1 MAEVPVAPS
10 FEPADICLNIDSLQV
25 VKYKFIQVN
34 YKVVLTILVH
44 DLFQLVFVQT
54 RQSLHQVVI
63 SLLVFVSVSNQR
75 YLIRQM
81 NFQNLL

>member
-1 MAEVPVAPS
+1 LFEISEVCEPSLDTPPEMAEVPVAPS

-44 DLFQLVFVQT
+44 DLFHDLVQT
-54 RQSLHQVVI
+54 R
-63 SLLVFVSVSNQR
+63 
-75 YLIRQM
+75 
-81 NFQNLL
+81 